1 MATPTRRTAAPCT
14 RRTAAR
20 SPQGVRPYGSMDGRR
35 GASEIPYLA
44 AAASPSAA
52 ATCLS
57 ATEKKVNLVLTII
70 LLGDKIKLTGMLS
83 QGVEL
88 LKIVYANH
96 RLEKY
101 FSDFAKLKKI
111 LPTDWVKAIKKHM
124 DRLEAAECFSDFLSL
139 GLGRPEQLSGYAD
152 IRYSLRIAANAR
164 LIIALDATKD
174 TIETC
179 TEVAVEGVI
188 DYHGYKENWYIS

>member
-1 MATPTRRTAAPCT
+1 MTLTRRTAVPYT
-14 RRTAAR
+14 RHTAATL
-20 SPQGVRPYGSMDGRR
+20 PLGVRPYRLTGGRR
-35 GASEIPYLA
+35 GASAIPFPA
-44 AAASPSAA
+44 AAASPWEARTCSSAA
-52 ATCLS
+52 
-57 ATEKKVNLVLTII
+57 EKTGNLVLTII
-70 LLGDKIKLTGMLS
+70 LLGDKIELTGMLS

-111 LPTDWVKAIKKHM
+111 LPTDWVKTIKKHM

-174 TIETC
+174 TIEIC
-179 TEVAVEGVI
+179 TEVAVEGVV
-188 DYHGYKENWYIS
+188 DYHGDKENWYIS